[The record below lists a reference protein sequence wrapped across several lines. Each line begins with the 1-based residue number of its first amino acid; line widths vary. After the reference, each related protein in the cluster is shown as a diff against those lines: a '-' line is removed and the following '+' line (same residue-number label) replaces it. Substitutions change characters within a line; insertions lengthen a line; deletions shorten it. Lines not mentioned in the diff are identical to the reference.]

1 MRIRLAVESDIA
13 EMHRVRT
20 SVRENRLTD
29 PERVQPRDYR
39 SLLST
44 RGRGWVSEVDGRIVA
59 FAVVDLTRANV
70 WALFVEPACEGQGL
84 GRKLHDTMMA
94 WVFSEGA
101 SNVWLTTA
109 PGTRAE
115 RFYKTAGWQYS
126 GPEPSGEA
134 RYEMPRDTWIR
145 RSED

>member
-1 MRIRLAVESDIA
+1 
-13 EMHRVRT
+13 
-20 SVRENRLTD
+20 
-29 PERVQPRDYR
+29 
-39 SLLST
+39 
-44 RGRGWVSEVDGRIVA
+44 VA

-134 RYEMPRDTWIR
+134 RYEMPRGLERPITRCYRVEVKRLRTGVEDVR
-145 RSED
+145 GHVSEAGE